1 MPRGKVIRPVSEKCS
16 FGVFSSRLP
25 KFSGPETSK
34 IRAASHI
41 QIKGVRTSIQETT

>member
-1 MPRGKVIRPVSEKCS
+1 MPRGKVIRRVSGKYS
-16 FGVFSSRLP
+16 FGAFTSRLP

-41 QIKGVRTSIQETT
+41 QITGVRTSIQETT